1 MEAGR
6 KVIGQHYTG
15 DKASSYDSNRIR
27 NPKWMTE
34 TSVVENFV
42 RQHTDINT
50 IIDAPLGT
58 NRYGLFLESCTH
70 VKTVLGYELSEDM
83 IAEARKAISSKLQ
96 IFQHDL
102 ILQPIKEKGDMSI
115 IMRMLNLFDEENSI
129 RILNNIL
136 NATEKYSILSLR
148 HWLNKPKKVEGKIT
162 IQNFH
167 VMERAMNQAGFDIIA
182 EKMVNDKREGQY
194 SIFTLQKS

>member
-6 KVIGQHYTG
+6 KVVGQHYTG
-15 DKASSYDSNRIR
+15 NKALSYDSNRMR

-42 RQHTDINT
+42 RQHTDIKT
-50 IIDAPLGT
+50 VIDAPLGT

-70 VKTVLGYELSEDM
+70 VETVLGYELSEDM

-148 HWLNKPKKVEGKIT
+148 HWLNEPKKVEGKIT

-167 VMERAMNQAGFDIIA
+167 IMEKVMNQAGFDIIA
-182 EKMVNDKREGQY
+182 KKMVNDKREGQY

>member
-1 MEAGR
+1 
-6 KVIGQHYTG
+6 
-15 DKASSYDSNRIR
+15 
-27 NPKWMTE
+27 
-34 TSVVENFV
+34 
-42 RQHTDINT
+42 
-50 IIDAPLGT
+50 
-58 NRYGLFLESCTH
+58 
-70 VKTVLGYELSEDM
+70 
-83 IAEARKAISSKLQ
+83 
-96 IFQHDL
+96 
-102 ILQPIKEKGDMSI
+102 
-115 IMRMLNLFDEENSI
+115 MRMLNLFDEENSI

-167 VMERAMNQAGFDIIA
+167 VMERAMNQAGFDIIT